1 MGRIFL
7 RDRVPLNYTQV
18 FLAQDAKSKRGHPL
32 SSLDMVKTLPEVSS
46 DAIDLDFST
55 RDRESV
61 EVVAATTM
69 IYVICATHGWLVW
82 HVGMHTPHRLDAP
95 RARSNQEP
103 EIELSAALGPGCGLA
118 PAPGGCAATHIPLV
132 HMLSLY
138 TLATLACAHRS
149 ARSTLSQL
157 EHRESLRPQQ
167 CCRAA
172 LSASP
177 SPLPPHASHPSRSQ
191 EGSP

>member
-1 MGRIFL
+1 
-7 RDRVPLNYTQV
+7 
-18 FLAQDAKSKRGHPL
+18 
-32 SSLDMVKTLPEVSS
+32 MVKTLPEVSS

-82 HVGMHTPHRLDAP
+82 HVGTHTPHRLDAP

-103 EIELSAALGPGCGLA
+103 QIEPSAALGPGCGL
-118 PAPGGCAATHIPLV
+118 APGGCAATHIPLV

-177 SPLPPHASHPSRSQ
+177 SPPPPMPLIPVAHRKGRRRLTAAIPLLQPPFDERPRS
-191 EGSP
+191 